1 MTNLCNLN
9 GILVTE
15 EKAVVPVLDRGFLF
29 GDSIYEVVETKNG
42 VPFALPEHLER
53 LHGSADALMMRLD
66 IDDLTLSRRIKETLH
81 AAKNPESYVRVVVT
95 RGVGTAPNIDVAYA
109 TGPCTVLIMV
119 RPLPSSSSSLGHLA
133 FVSRLRNDK
142 RALDPASKTGNY
154 LNNVLGLIEAKATGA
169 HDAIFLNSA
178 GYVTEATTSNIWI
191 AQDEGVFT
199 PPLSAG
205 ILAGVT
211 RKLIFECCKEVGLR
225 CEERDI
231 TPQQL
236 LRAPE
241 VFMSSTLRHVF
252 PVTRIDDHIVGSGK
266 PGPITTRLA
275 ALFQEFSARRQ
286 AEVYAPAWSKI

>member
-9 GILVTE
+9 GVLVPE

-29 GDSIYEVVETKNG
+29 GDSIYEVIETKNG

-66 IDDLTLSRRIKETLH
+66 LDDQTLSRRIKETLQ
-81 AAKNPESYVRVVVT
+81 AANNPESYVRIIVT
-95 RGVGTAPNIDVAYA
+95 RGVGSAPNIDVAYA

-119 RPLPSSSSSLGHLA
+119 RPLPSPGSSVGHLA
-133 FVSRLRNDK
+133 FVSRLRNDR

-169 HDAIFLNSA
+169 RDAIFLNSA

-191 AQDEGVFT
+191 AQDDGVFT

-211 RKLIFECCKEVGLR
+211 RKLIFDCCKKAGLR

-241 VFMSSTLRHVF
+241 VFLSSTLRHVF
-252 PVTRIDDHIVGSGK
+252 PITRIDERIVGTGK
-266 PGPITTRLA
+266 PGPITTKLA
-275 ALFQEFSARRQ
+275 ALFHEFSTHQQ
-286 AEVYAPAWSKI
+286 AELYAPAWSKI